1 MAFSLFTKSRNA
13 IIDRC
18 RTDYATKMRLKYAPY
33 YHAME
38 AQQGTSIRL
47 NGRDMIM
54 LTSNDYLGL
63 SFHPKV
69 IEAGRAALL
78 KWGTST
84 TGARPSNGSRGFH
97 LELEA
102 RLAEFLGREA
112 CHVHSAG
119 YLSCTAAVA
128 SYAQKGDIILA
139 DKNIHSCL
147 WDGIRLSMAT
157 VERFSHNN
165 PDDLREVLRS
175 VPAAS
180 PKMLVVEGVYS
191 MEGHVARLA
200 ELIPLAENHHCFSVV
215 DDAHGFGVLGHQGR
229 GTVDHFGLN
238 DQVDLICGSMSKSL
252 ASTGGFVA
260 GSQEVIDYLR
270 THSKQTIFSAALPP
284 AQAAIA
290 QAALEIMRN
299 EPEHHERL
307 WRNTRRYTA
316 MLKNLGLDIW
326 ETETPAVPIVLG
338 SRESVYRFWQ
348 SLMKQGIFTVMSIAP
363 AVPPGKD
370 LIRTAISAM
379 HTDEQ
384 IDRIGEALAKA
395 IKQL

>member
-1 MAFSLFTKSRNA
+1 
-13 IIDRC
+13 
-18 RTDYATKMRLKYAPY
+18 
-33 YHAME
+33 
-38 AQQGTSIRL
+38 
-47 NGRDMIM
+47 
-54 LTSNDYLGL
+54 
-63 SFHPKV
+63 
-69 IEAGRAALL
+69 
-78 KWGTST
+78 
-84 TGARPSNGSRGFH
+84 
-97 LELEA
+97 
-102 RLAEFLGREA
+102 
-112 CHVHSAG
+112 
-119 YLSCTAAVA
+119 
-128 SYAQKGDIILA
+128 
-139 DKNIHSCL
+139 
-147 WDGIRLSMAT
+147 
-157 VERFSHNN
+157 
-165 PDDLREVLRS
+165 
-175 VPAAS
+175 
-180 PKMLVVEGVYS
+180 